1 MRIIVKKFGG
11 TSVGDI
17 RKIRNIAQ
25 RLHHEMEKDCRYVIV
40 VSAMGNTT
48 DQLTDMAYQLSKK
61 PCKREL
67 DMLLTA
73 GERISMS
80 LLSIALQEFGIVSI
94 SFTGSQSG
102 IITNSKHGNARI
114 IDVTAFRIR
123 EELVRH
129 KVVIV
134 AGFQGVS
141 REKEVTTLGRG
152 GSDTSAVALAA
163 YLKAEKCEIY
173 TDVDGIYSADPR
185 IVKDF
190 LKLDEISYDTVLEMA
205 YGGAKVIHPRAVE
218 FAKKYD
224 IPLEVKSSFTFET
237 GTFILKEILTMEE
250 KKITSLAQK
259 TDLIRFVVEADSI
272 QLLQSLNTANID
284 IYDFNINGN
293 NTIIVQKE
301 YYEDSLEPLKEFKIL
316 EESEVQSISLIGHR
330 IINDIDFLMQL
341 IKEVKQLDTE
351 IKDIKKNA
359 VGITLIVSSKN
370 IDRLLNKLHKNY
382 IN

>member
-1 MRIIVKKFGG
+1 MKIVVKKFGG
-11 TSVGDI
+11 TSVGSI
-17 RKIRNIAQ
+17 ERIRNIAR
-25 RLHHEMEKDCRYVIV
+25 RLHQEMASDCRYVIV
-40 VSAMGNTT
+40 VSAMGDTT
-48 DQLTDMAYQLSKK
+48 DELTDMAYQLSKK
-61 PCKREL
+61 PIKREL

-80 LLSIALQEFGIVSI
+80 LLSIALQEFGIFSI

-102 IITNSKHGNARI
+102 IITDSNHGNARI

-123 EELVRH
+123 EELVKH

-163 YLKAEKCEIY
+163 YLNAEKCEIY

-185 IVKDF
+185 IVHDYV
-190 LKLDEISYDTVLEMA
+190 KLDEINYDTVLEMA
-205 YGGAKVIHPRAVE
+205 YGGAKVIHPRAIE

-224 IPLEVKSSFTFET
+224 IPLEVKSSFTFNT
-237 GTFILKEILTMEE
+237 GTLINKELLNMEE

-259 TDLIRFVVEADSI
+259 TGLFRFIVEADSLH
-272 QLLQSLNTANID
+272 LLQAINNANID
-284 IYDFNINGN
+284 LYDFTINGN
-293 NTIIVQKE
+293 NTIIVEKE
-301 YYEDSLEPLKEFKIL
+301 NYEETLTSLKPFHII
-316 EESEVQSISLIGHR
+316 EECEVQSISIIGHR
-330 IINDIDFLMQL
+330 IINDIDFLMAL
-341 IKEVKQLDTE
+341 IKEVKSLDTE

-359 VGITLIVSSKN
+359 VGINLIVSTRD
-370 IDRLLNKLHKNY
+370 IDHLLNKLHKNY
-382 IN
+382 IK

>member
-40 VSAMGNTT
+40 VSGMGNTT
-48 DQLTDMAYQLSKK
+48 GQLTDMAYQLSKK

>member
-11 TSVGDI
+11 TSVGSI
-17 RKIRNIAQ
+17 EQILNIAK
-25 RLHHEMEKDCRYVIV
+25 RLHQNMESDCSYVIV
-40 VSAMGNTT
+40 VSAMGDTT
-48 DQLTDMAYQLSKK
+48 DELTEMAYRISKK
-61 PCKREL
+61 PGKREL

-102 IITNSKHGNARI
+102 IITDSNHGNARI

-123 EELVRH
+123 EELVKH

-141 REKEVTTLGRG
+141 MEKEVTTLGRG

-163 YLKAEKCEIY
+163 YLNAEKCEIY
-173 TDVDGIYSADPR
+173 TDVEGIYSADPR
-185 IVKDF
+185 VVKDF
-190 LKLDEISYDTVLEMA
+190 VKLDEINYDTVLEMA

-224 IPLEVKSSFTFET
+224 IPLEVKSSFTFNP
-237 GTFILKEILTMEE
+237 GTFINKETNPMEE

-259 TDLIRFVVEADSI
+259 TGLFRFIVQADSI
-272 QLLQSLNTANID
+272 QLLQTLNNCNID
-284 IYDFNINGN
+284 IYDFTINGN
-293 NTIIVQKE
+293 NTIIVEKE
-301 YYEDSLEPLKEFKIL
+301 YYQDTSACLKPFHVIEV
-316 EESEVQSISLIGHR
+316 SEVQSISIIGHR
-330 IINDIDFLMQL
+330 IINDIDFLMAL
-341 IKEVKQLDTE
+341 IQEVKSLGTE

-359 VGITLIVSSKN
+359 VGINLIVSTSS
-370 IDRLLNKLHKNY
+370 IEQLLNKLHKHY

>member
-301 YYEDSLEPLKEFKIL
+301 YYEDSLEPLKKFKIL

>member
-17 RKIRNIAQ
+17 NKIRNIALRINQ
-25 RLHHEMEKDCRYVIV
+25 EMETDSSYVIV
-40 VSAMGNTT
+40 VSAMGDTT

-102 IITNSKHGNARI
+102 IITDSHHGNARI

-123 EELVRH
+123 EELIKH

-173 TDVDGIYSADPR
+173 TDVDGIYSGDPR
-185 IVKDF
+185 VIKDYQ
-190 LKLDEISYDTVLEMA
+190 KLAEISYDSVLEMA

-218 FAKKYD
+218 FAKKYN
-224 IPLEVKSSFTFET
+224 IPLEVKSSFTFKT
-237 GTFILKEILTMEE
+237 GTFIIKEKLTMEE

-259 TDLIRFVVEADSI
+259 TDLIRFIVEADSI
-272 QLLQSLNTANID
+272 QLLHSLNQANID

-301 YYEDSLEPLKEFKIL
+301 DYEDSLESLKGYNIL
-316 EESEVQSISLIGHR
+316 EACEVQSISIIGHR

-341 IKEVKQLDTE
+341 IREVKELDTE

-359 VGITLIVSSKN
+359 VGINLIVSSKD
-370 IDRLLNKLHKNY
+370 IDKLLNKLHKNY

>member
-11 TSVGDI
+11 TSVGTTAQM
-17 RKIRNIAQ
+17 RNIAI
-25 RLHHEMEKDCRYVIV
+25 RLNQEMKPDCRYVIV
-40 VSAMGNTT
+40 VSAMGNST
-48 DQLTDMAYQLSKK
+48 DNLTNMALELSKK

-80 LLSIALQEFGIVSI
+80 LLSIALQEYGIESI

-102 IITNSKHGNARI
+102 IITDSHHGNAAI

-163 YLKAEKCEIY
+163 YLNAEKCEIF

-185 IVKDF
+185 IVKSA
-190 LKLDEISYDTVLEMA
+190 LRLTEIDYDTVLEMA
-205 YGGAKVIHPRAVE
+205 YGGTKVIHPRSIE
-218 FAKKYD
+218 FAKKYN
-224 IPLEVKSSFTFET
+224 IPLEIKSSFTFNP
-237 GTFILKEILTMEE
+237 GTIIIKEACLMKE
-250 KKITSLAQK
+250 KKITSLSQK
-259 TDLIRFVVEADSI
+259 TDLYRFVIEGD
-272 QLLQSLNTANID
+272 SLNLLDAINKAKIE
-284 IYDFNINGN
+284 IFDFSINEN
-293 NTIIVQKE
+293 LTLIIEKE
-301 YYEDSLEPLKEFKIL
+301 FYEDTIASLKPHKVL
-316 EESEVQSISLIGHR
+316 EVSEVQSISIIGHR
-330 IINDIDFLMQL
+330 IINDLDFLMQL
-341 IKEVKQLDTE
+341 IQDVKSAKTE
-351 IKDIKKNA
+351 IKNVKKNA
-359 VGITLIVSSKN
+359 VGISMIIASTEV
-370 IDRLLNKLHKNY
+370 DELLNKLHTNY

>member
-17 RKIRNIAQ
+17 NKIRNIALRINQ
-25 RLHHEMEKDCRYVIV
+25 EMETDSSYVIV
-40 VSAMGNTT
+40 VSAMGDTT

-102 IITNSKHGNARI
+102 IITDSHHGNARI

-123 EELVRH
+123 EELIKH

-173 TDVDGIYSADPR
+173 TDVDGIYSGDPR
-185 IVKDF
+185 VIKDYQ
-190 LKLDEISYDTVLEMA
+190 KLAEISYDSVLEMA

-218 FAKKYD
+218 FAKKYN
-224 IPLEVKSSFTFET
+224 IPLEVKSSFTFKT
-237 GTFILKEILTMEE
+237 GTFIIKEKLTMEE

-259 TDLIRFVVEADSI
+259 TDLIRLVVEADSI
-272 QLLQSLNTANID
+272 QLLHSLNQANID

-301 YYEDSLEPLKEFKIL
+301 DYEDSLESLKGYNIL
-316 EESEVQSISLIGHR
+316 EASEVQSISIIGHR

-341 IKEVKQLDTE
+341 IREVKELDTE

-359 VGITLIVSSKN
+359 VGINLIVSSKD
-370 IDRLLNKLHKNY
+370 IDKLLNKLHKNY

>member
-11 TSVGDI
+11 TSVGSID
-17 RKIRNIAQ
+17 RIRNIAQ
-25 RLHHEMEKDCRYVIV
+25 RINQEMEADCHYVIV
-40 VSAMGNTT
+40 VSAMGSTT
-48 DQLTDMAYQLSKK
+48 DDLTNMANQLSRK
-61 PCKREL
+61 PIKREL

-80 LLSIALQEFGIVSI
+80 LLSIALQDFGIGSI

-102 IITNSKHGNARI
+102 IITDSNHGNARI

-123 EELVRH
+123 QELERH
-129 KVVIV
+129 KIVIV

-163 YLKAEKCEIY
+163 YLNAEKCEIF
-173 TDVDGIYSADPR
+173 TDVEGIYSGDPR
-185 IVKDF
+185 IIPTSI
-190 LKLDEISYDTVLEMA
+190 KLEEISYETVLEMA

-218 FAKKYD
+218 FAKKYA
-224 IPLEVKSSFTFET
+224 IPLEVKSSFTFNT
-237 GTFILKEILTMEE
+237 GTFIVKETLTMEE

-259 TDLIRFVVEADSI
+259 TGLIRFIVEADSI
-272 QLLQSLNTANID
+272 QLLQSINQAKID
-284 IYDFNINGN
+284 IYDFTINGN
-293 NTIIVQKE
+293 NMIIVEKE
-301 YYEDSLEPLKEFKIL
+301 NYEEILATLKAYKIIDQC
-316 EESEVQSISLIGHR
+316 EVQSISIIGHR
-330 IINDIDFLMQL
+330 IINDLDFLMEL
-341 IKEVKQLDTE
+341 IAEIKSLDTE

-359 VGITLIVSSKN
+359 VGINVIVASHN
-370 IDRLLNKLHKNY
+370 IDKLLNKLHKNY

>member
-17 RKIRNIAQ
+17 NKIRNIALRINQ
-25 RLHHEMEKDCRYVIV
+25 EMETDSSYVIV
-40 VSAMGNTT
+40 VSAMGDTT

-102 IITNSKHGNARI
+102 IITDSHHGNARI

-123 EELVRH
+123 EELIKH

-173 TDVDGIYSADPR
+173 TDVDGIYSGDPR
-185 IVKDF
+185 VIKDYQ
-190 LKLDEISYDTVLEMA
+190 KLAEISYDSVLEMA

-218 FAKKYD
+218 FAKKYN
-224 IPLEVKSSFTFET
+224 IPLEVKSSFTFKT
-237 GTFILKEILTMEE
+237 GTFIIKEKLTMEE

-259 TDLIRFVVEADSI
+259 TDLIRLVVEADSI
-272 QLLQSLNTANID
+272 QLLHSLNQANID

-301 YYEDSLEPLKEFKIL
+301 DYEDSLESLKGYNIL
-316 EESEVQSISLIGHR
+316 EACEVQSISIIGHR

-341 IKEVKQLDTE
+341 IREVKELDTE

-359 VGITLIVSSKN
+359 VGINLIVSSKD
-370 IDRLLNKLHKNY
+370 IDKLLNKLHKNY

>member
-80 LLSIALQEFGIVSI
+80 LLSIALQEFGLVSI

-301 YYEDSLEPLKEFKIL
+301 YYEDSLEPLKKFKIL

>member
-17 RKIRNIAQ
+17 DKIRNIAL
-25 RLHHEMEKDCRYVIV
+25 RLNQEMESDCRYVIV

-48 DQLTDMAYQLSKK
+48 DELTDMAYQLSKK

-80 LLSIALQEFGIVSI
+80 LLSIALQEFGIISI

-102 IITNSKHGNARI
+102 IITNSTHGNARI

-123 EELVRH
+123 EELEKH

-152 GSDTSAVALAA
+152 GSDTSAVALAS
-163 YLKAEKCEIY
+163 YLNAEKCEIY
-173 TDVDGIYSADPR
+173 TDVDGIYSGDPR
-185 IVKDF
+185 IIKDY

-218 FAKKYD
+218 FAKKYN
-224 IPLEVKSSFTFET
+224 IPLEVKSSFTFNT
-237 GTFILKEILTMEE
+237 GTFIIKETRIMEE

-259 TDLIRFVVEADSI
+259 TDLIRFIVQADSI
-272 QLLQSLNTANID
+272 KLLQSLNHANID
-284 IYDFNINGN
+284 IYDFTINGN
-293 NTIIVQKE
+293 NTIIIQQE
-301 YYEDSLEPLKEFKIL
+301 YYEDTKSALASYKII
-316 EESEVQSISLIGHR
+316 EECEVQSISLIGHR

-341 IKEVKQLDTE
+341 ISDIKELDTE
-351 IKDIKKNA
+351 VKDIKKNA
-359 VGITLIVSSKN
+359 VGINLIVSSKS
-370 IDRLLNKLHKNY
+370 IDKLLNKLHKNY

>member
-11 TSVGDI
+11 SSVAGTAQM
-17 RKIRNIAQ
+17 RNIAI
-25 RLHHEMEKDCRYVIV
+25 RLNQEMEPDCRYVIV
-40 VSAMGNTT
+40 VSAMGDTT
-48 DQLTDMAYQLSKK
+48 DKLTQMAQELSNK

-80 LLSIALQEFGIVSI
+80 LLSIALQEYGIGSI

-102 IITNSKHGNARI
+102 IITDSHHGNARI

-163 YLKAEKCEIY
+163 YLNAEKCEIF

-185 IVKDF
+185 IVKSSV
-190 LKLDEISYDTVLEMA
+190 KLTEIDYETVLEMA
-205 YGGAKVIHPRAVE
+205 YGGAKVIHPRAIE

-224 IPLEVKSSFTFET
+224 IPLEIKSSFTFNP
-237 GTFILKEILTMEE
+237 GTFIMKETLLMKE
-250 KKITSLAQK
+250 KMITSLSQK
-259 TDLIRFVVEADSI
+259 TDLYRFVIEGDAL
-272 QLLQSLNTANID
+272 QLLNAINEANIE
-284 IYDFNINGN
+284 IFDFSINEN
-293 NTIIVQKE
+293 LILIVEKE
-301 YYEDSLEPLKEFKIL
+301 YYEDTLVSLKSYQVSEVC
-316 EESEVQSISLIGHR
+316 EVQSISIIGHR
-330 IINDIDFLMQL
+330 VINDIGFLMQL
-341 IKEVKQLDTE
+341 IKDVKSDKTE
-351 IKDIKKNA
+351 IKDVKKNA
-359 VGITLIVSSKN
+359 VGITMIIASSEV
-370 IDRLLNKLHKNY
+370 DELLNKLHKNY

>member
-11 TSVGDI
+11 SSVAGTDQM
-17 RKIRNIAQ
+17 RNIAI
-25 RLHHEMEKDCRYVIV
+25 RLNQEMEPDCRYVIV
-40 VSAMGNTT
+40 VSAMGDTT
-48 DQLTDMAYQLSKK
+48 DKLTQMAQELSKK

-80 LLSIALQEFGIVSI
+80 LLSIALQEHGIGSI

-102 IITNSKHGNARI
+102 IITDSHHGNARI

-123 EELVRH
+123 EELVSH

-163 YLKAEKCEIY
+163 YLNAEKCEIF

-185 IVKDF
+185 IVKSSV
-190 LKLDEISYDTVLEMA
+190 KLTEIDYETVLEMA
-205 YGGAKVIHPRAVE
+205 YGGAKVIHPRAIE

-224 IPLEVKSSFTFET
+224 IPLEIKSSFTFNP
-237 GTFILKEILTMEE
+237 GTFIIKETLLMKE
-250 KKITSLAQK
+250 KMVTSLSQK
-259 TDLIRFVVEADSI
+259 TDLYRFVIEGDALK
-272 QLLQSLNTANID
+272 LLNAINKANIE
-284 IYDFNINGN
+284 IFDFSINEN
-293 NTIIVQKE
+293 LILIVEKE
-301 YYEDSLEPLKEFKIL
+301 YYDDTLASLKSYQVSEVC
-316 EESEVQSISLIGHR
+316 EVQSISIIGHR
-330 IINDIDFLMQL
+330 VINDIGFLMQL
-341 IKEVKQLDTE
+341 IKDVKSAKTE
-351 IKDIKKNA
+351 IKDVKKNA
-359 VGITLIVSSKN
+359 VGITLIIASSEV
-370 IDRLLNKLHKNY
+370 DELLNKLHKNY

>member
-11 TSVGDI
+11 TSVGSI
-17 RKIRNIAQ
+17 EQIRNIAR
-25 RLHHEMEKDCRYVIV
+25 RLHQEMESDCRYVIV
-40 VSAMGNTT
+40 VSAMGHTT
-48 DQLTDMAYQLSKK
+48 DEMTDMAYQLSKK

-80 LLSIALQEFGIVSI
+80 LLSIALQEFGIISI

-102 IITNSKHGNARI
+102 IITDSNHGNARI

-123 EELVRH
+123 EELVKH

-163 YLKAEKCEIY
+163 YLNAEKCEIF

-185 IVKDF
+185 IIKEFV
-190 LKLDEISYDTVLEMA
+190 KLDEISYDTVLEMA

-224 IPLEVKSSFTFET
+224 IPLEVKSSFTFNT
-237 GTFILKEILTMEE
+237 GTFIIKETLTMEE

-259 TDLIRFVVEADSI
+259 TGLHRFIVEADSL
-272 QLLQSLNTANID
+272 QLLQALNNANID
-284 IYDFNINGN
+284 IYDFTINGN
-293 NTIIVQKE
+293 NTIIIEKE
-301 YYEDSLEPLKEFKIL
+301 YYEDTLASLKSYHIL
-316 EESEVQSISLIGHR
+316 EECEVQSISIIGHR
-330 IINDIDFLMQL
+330 IINDIGFLMAL
-341 IKEVKQLDTE
+341 IKEVKSLDTE

-359 VGITLIVSSKN
+359 VGINLIVSTKN
-370 IDRLLNKLHKNY
+370 IDQLLNKLHKNY

>member
-11 TSVGDI
+11 TSVGSID
-17 RKIRNIAQ
+17 KIHNIAT
-25 RLHHEMEKDCRYVIV
+25 RLHQEMESDCSYVIV
-40 VSAMGNTT
+40 VSAMGDTT
-48 DQLTDMAYQLSKK
+48 DELTEMAYQLSNK
-61 PCKREL
+61 PGKREL

-80 LLSIALQEFGIVSI
+80 LLSIALQEFGLVSI

-102 IITNSKHGNARI
+102 IITDSHHGNARI

-123 EELVRH
+123 EELVKH

-163 YLKAEKCEIY
+163 YLNAEKCEIY
-173 TDVDGIYSADPR
+173 TDVEGIYSADPR
-185 IVKDF
+185 IVKDYI
-190 LKLDEISYDTVLEMA
+190 KLDEISYDTVLEMA
-205 YGGAKVIHPRAVE
+205 YGGAQVIHPRAIE

-224 IPLEVKSSFTFET
+224 IPLEVKSSFTFNT
-237 GTFILKEILTMEE
+237 GTFIKKETNLMEE

-259 TDLIRFVVEADSI
+259 TGLHRFIVEADSI
-272 QLLQSLNTANID
+272 QLLQALNNSNID
-284 IYDFNINGN
+284 IYDFTINGN
-293 NTIIVQKE
+293 NTIIIEKE
-301 YYEDSLEPLKEFKIL
+301 YYDETLTCLSPFQII
-316 EESEVQSISLIGHR
+316 EESQVQSISIIGHR
-330 IINDIDFLMQL
+330 IINDIDFLMML
-341 IKEVKQLDTE
+341 IQEVKSLETE

-359 VGITLIVSSKN
+359 VGINLIVSTSK
-370 IDRLLNKLHKNY
+370 IDQLLNKLHKHY